1 MYVRPSARWSG
12 GATGR
17 GMGVA
22 RKLLECVEDEARRL
36 GLEMLVLETGVR
48 QRAAVRLYEREGWRR
63 RDVYA
68 EYVGAGVEDGGVSV
82 CFEKG
87 L

>member
-1 MYVRPSARWSG
+1 
-12 GATGR
+12 
-17 GMGVA
+17 
-22 RKLLECVEDEARRL
+22 L